1 MPMKR
6 SIVASL
12 LCIVFTVMLFDTL
25 LAQDTRQRRQRPRR
39 MMRWTGPEIG
49 TVIADFELKTYEG
62 KVFKLSEHRDKI
74 VVLEMG
80 ACT

>member
-1 MPMKR
+1 MKR

-12 LCIVFTVMLFDTL
+12 LCIVFTVVLFDTL
-25 LAQDTRQRRQRPRR
+25 LAQDTQTRRRPR
-39 MMRWTGPEIG
+39 MRSMWTGPEIG